1 MEIYVV
7 RHGQT
12 DYNIQHLFQGHLDI
26 PLNDNG
32 ILQAKETAQKF
43 RDIKIDYILVS
54 PLKRTI
60 QTAEYINS
68 ITKAKLIIDD
78 RLIER
83 SFGDM
88 EGKTNTPEWN
98 IEMMLDFHKN
108 YTYQN
113 IEPVKEFFKRIYN
126 FLDDIIEKYKGKR
139 IMLVTHGGVSQPIDC
154 YFNGMPDNPNYES
167 FEKLTLKNCE
177 VKKYTAMER
186 EKEEREK

>member
-12 DYNIQHLFQGHLDI
+12 DYNVQHLFQGHLDI
-26 PLNDNG
+26 PLNEIG
-32 ILQAKETAQKF
+32 IAQAKETAQKF
-43 RDIKIDYILVS
+43 KNIKIDCILVS

-68 ITKAKLIIDD
+68 IAKANLIIDD

-88 EGKTNTPEWN
+88 EGRTNTPEWN
-98 IEMMLDFHKN
+98 IEMMLDFDEN

-113 IEPVKEFFKRIYN
+113 IEPVKEFFQRIYN

-139 IMLVTHGGVSQPIDC
+139 IILVTHGGVSQPIDC
-154 YFNGMPDNPNYES
+154 YFNGMPNNPNYES
-167 FEKLTLKNCE
+167 FEQLTLKNCE
-177 VKKYTAMER
+177 VKKYTVR
-186 EKEEREK
+186 EKEDRER